1 MNDSNEEAIKSCNSV
16 AEIRRVAAQNNLRE
30 DLLDSIEPV
39 KVLLT
44 NNRKVTVER
53 QLRSYPVCF

>member
-39 KVLLT
+39 KALLT
-44 NNRKVTVER
+44 KITAER
-53 QLRSYPVCF
+53 LQLKDN